1 MSFSYGLL
9 GIGNTIAENRKE
21 KQRKAALPDKKKVL
35 DREMEEFCD
44 KKAAEYGI
52 TRGINLV
59 ELQMSI
65 ANADYYYEEI
75 MMKNED
81 AVVFLE
87 DEREQIIS
95 RRNAMF
101 DRIRQ
106 LPIEGQYAP
115 DKSGM
120 RVGRQSG
127 VMREGGSNS
136 LLKQAEKYIENN
148 GMDFPTEEYLQRI
161 YYQYTKVLDEIDREI
176 AILRKGIAG
185 EEYVNEQL
193 RLYEGKYRILKNIVL
208 ESVDSQG
215 NTSEVDAYIIT
226 DKGLVVAEIKNYGN
240 ENQRLRITNDGR
252 WVIEDIHNGNI
263 LKRIDKS
270 PVEQNTRHCLAVE
283 RLLGQEFGED
293 CNIPVIPVIFIANN
307 KVSISNG
314 SKSDVIRVSEF
325 YTFIN
330 SIQNPTAVSKE
341 VQGKIESLLNARNI
355 GSQPFKVNSRWR
367 IMDCIEEMERVFTN
381 YVLYNNEIA
390 EEYQRAVIR
399 NTPVKEK
406 KKRVSKKPNIRT
418 IILCL
423 LPYLPI
429 LFFGW
434 TPQFRLILLISYT
447 IMLCNIPL
455 GLVAVVVL
463 YMIIIG

>member
-21 KQRKAALPDKKKVL
+21 KQRKAALPDMKEVL
-35 DREMEEFCD
+35 DREMEDFCN

-52 TRGINLV
+52 TRGINLD
-59 ELQMSI
+59 EMERSLIKES
-65 ANADYYYEEI
+65 YFYEEKQ
-75 MMKNED
+75 MKNED
-81 AVVFLE
+81 AVGFLE
-87 DEREQIIS
+87 KERKETAS
-95 RRNAMF
+95 RRDAMF
-101 DRIRQ
+101 DRIKQ
-106 LPIEGQYAP
+106 LPIKGIFGLDRSSMEIGRLSRVLNGEGA
-115 DKSGM
+115 
-120 RVGRQSG
+120 
-127 VMREGGSNS
+127 NA
-136 LLKQAEKYIENN
+136 LLQQAEKYLENN
-148 GMDFPTEEYLQRI
+148 GVDFPTEGFLQKI
-161 YYQYTKVLDEIDREI
+161 YYQTGVVLNDIDKDI
-176 AILRKGIAG
+176 AILQKGIAG

-193 RLYEGKYRILKNIVL
+193 RLYEGKYKILKNIVL

-226 DKGLVVAEIKNYGN
+226 DRGLVVAEIKNYGN
-240 ENQRLRITNDGR
+240 ENQRLHITNDGR
-252 WVIEDIHNGNI
+252 WVLEDIHNGNI

-283 RLLGQEFGED
+283 RLLIQEFGED
-293 CNIPVIPVIFIANN
+293 SNIPVIPVIFIANN
-307 KVSISNG
+307 KVSISNE

-330 SIQNPTAVSKE
+330 SIQSVVTVSKE
-341 VQGKIESLLNARNI
+341 MQGNIEKLLNEHNI
-355 GSQPFKVNSRWR
+355 GAQDFKVTSRR
-367 IMDCIEEMERVFTN
+367 MMMDSLEMLERVFTN

-406 KKRVSKKPNIRT
+406 KKRVSQKPGIKT

-434 TPQFRLILLISYT
+434 TPEFRLILLISYT

-455 GLVAVVVL
+455 GLVAMVVL
-463 YMIIIG
+463 YIIIIG